1 MNTHFKN
8 TLLTAV
14 TTLSIVFASEARAA
28 DVAPPP
34 ETSDWVFT
42 GAAYLWAS
50 GLEGSTGVLGF
61 PAVDVD
67 LSFGDILENLDG
79 ALMGVAELRNGSFSI
94 GVDLSY
100 ASLSA
105 NVDTPLGIAAND
117 VDVSA
122 KTFMGTAVLGYSVID
137 MGTFNLDLIAGG
149 RLWSVSNDFDF
160 NGGLLGGTHAGD
172 EATWLDPLVGAKFH
186 AGITENTYVSG
197 WGMIGGFGVASDM
210 MWDVMGGIGYNV
222 TDSFSVFGGYRAV
235 SVDYSD
241 DGFVYDVVQQG
252 PIFAGVFHF

>member
-1 MNTHFKN
+1 MTHYRN
-8 TLLTAV
+8 VLLAAV
-14 TTLSIVFASEARAA
+14 AALSFGFSVEARAA
-28 DVAPPP
+28 DIASPP

-50 GLEGSTGVLGF
+50 GLEGRTGVLGF
-61 PAVDVD
+61 PATDID
-67 LSFGDILENLDG
+67 LSFADVLENLDG
-79 ALMGVAELRNGSFSI
+79 ALMGAGELRNGAFSI
-94 GVDLSY
+94 GVDLTY

-105 NVDTPLGIAAND
+105 NADTPLGVLADD
-117 VDVSA
+117 VDITA
-122 KTFMGTAVLGYSVID
+122 KTFMGTAVLGYSIID
-137 MGTFNLDLIAGG
+137 TGTANLDIIAGG

-160 NGGLLGGTHAGD
+160 NGGALNGTHASD
-172 EATWLDPLVGAKFH
+172 EATWLDPLVGTKFR
-186 AGITENTYVSG
+186 AGITENVYVSG

-222 TDSFSVFGGYRAV
+222 SDSFSVFGGYRAV

-252 PIFAGVFHF
+252 PIFAGVFRF